1 MRDSDPRRRSGGH
14 PGEAKP
20 GNEPLDQGLHRMLG
34 GAPAEDAEGDAATPA
49 TAEADAPAATDT
61 PASDDVK
68 DAPKPRRA
76 RRKPAA
82 EKAVDE
88 AKADD
93 KKKEEPVADAAE

>member
-14 PGEAKP
+14 PGESKP

-34 GAPAEDAEGDAATPA
+34 GAPADDAESEAAATVPQ
-49 TAEADAPAATDT
+49 TSEPAAV
-61 PASDDVK
+61 ASDEVK
-68 DAPKPRRA
+68 EAPKPRRT

-82 EKAVDE
+82 EKAAVE
-88 AKADD
+88 AKAED